1 MFVGV
6 FSLLPVFAAVPF
18 SPVALLFFHPFFAV
32 LLPFSAFFL
41 LFLLA
46 SVAFLLVV
54 FVISLLGGCNVYKFN
69 GASIPQEIKTV
80 RVQFIRNDAR
90 YKDPQ
95 LSQQLTDKLR
105 QKIVSQTKLTQV
117 NNDDADYDI
126 SGAITQYDVSTSG
139 ISNQQVATNR
149 LTVGVT
155 LLLRD
160 RKTPGAEP
168 RNISASR
175 SFDFSASLTLPQAEL
190 QLNDEIVRNLAD
202 EIFNQLFSDW

>member
-1 MFVGV
+1 M
-6 FSLLPVFAAVPF
+6 AI
-18 SPVALLFFHPFFAV
+18 
-32 LLPFSAFFL
+32 
-41 LFLLA
+41 LA
-46 SVAFLLVV
+46 
-54 FVISLLGGCNVYKFN
+54 GCKVYSFN
-69 GASIPQEIKTV
+69 GANIPPEIKTV
-80 RVQFIRNDAR
+80 RVQFIENNAR

-117 NNDDADYDI
+117 NGENADYDI
-126 SGAITQYDVSTSG
+126 SGFISQYDVSTSG

-149 LTVGVT
+149 LTVAVS
-155 LLLRD
+155 LVLKN

-168 RNISASR
+168 KNISASR
-175 SFDFSASLTLPQAEL
+175 SFDFSASLTLPQAEQ